1 MTWQSPVVSIPTMNV
16 IPLVHISPTFVHFVF
31 FTFHVSGPNLFF
43 SVVHFRRHRCHC
55 AIPFRHCAGLL
66 SSVIFLFCFV
76 LHIVWFEWFEA
87 FWVLSWFILD
97 G

>member
-43 SVVHFRRHRCHC
+43 LLCIFDDTVVIVLYRS
-55 AIPFRHCAGLL
+55 AIALA
-66 SSVIFLFCFV
+66 CFP
-76 LHIVWFEWFEA
+76 L
-87 FWVLSWFILD
+87 
-97 G
+97 